1 MYIYPKSSLKSR
13 CNLIFFDF
21 NAQILIFLLIYRV
34 NKQQEILQHST
45 TVIV

>member
-21 NAQILIFLLIYRV
+21 NAQILIFCSLNTNI
-34 NKQQEILQHST
+34 ST
-45 TVIV
+45 ENTEHPTDF